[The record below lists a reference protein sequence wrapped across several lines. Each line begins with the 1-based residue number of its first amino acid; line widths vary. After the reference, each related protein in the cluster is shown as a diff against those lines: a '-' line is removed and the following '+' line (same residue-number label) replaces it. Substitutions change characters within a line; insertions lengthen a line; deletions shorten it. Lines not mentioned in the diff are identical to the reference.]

1 MASSTQA
8 NNAPIT
14 SALLTDPKALKK
26 HLANGTS
33 ISSHFEMPSPPA
45 RRGSEPLHSRSF
57 VDVPMTPD
65 NAVQQSK
72 DDAYHVWENKGRK
85 TVSSPKVAT
94 TTSSTFDPRQ
104 LLDPKAF
111 TNDQR
116 QRDSKITSTE
126 SHLRQSTP
134 SDQQLISKISEGTEH
149 RSDVDVNV
157 NGLHKRDRED
167 FEGQGMG
174 SLIER
179 VHNIT
184 QREERPQKKSKV
196 QNDEFGS
203 EGDRKVKSFGGS
215 KGGEIGD
222 YLKEK
227 KKQGIAES
235 KPVNAVVDL
244 TGGTC
249 HLYKH
254 NALDH

>member
-8 NNAPIT
+8 NNAPIPP
-14 SALLTDPKALKK
+14 AILTDPKALKK

-45 RRGSEPLHSRSF
+45 RRGSEPLDLKYF
-57 VDVPMTPD
+57 VDMPLTPD
-65 NAVQQSK
+65 IALQHSK
-72 DDAYHVWENKGRK
+72 DDAYHIWENKGRK
-85 TVSSPKVAT
+85 TMSSPKVAT
-94 TTSSTFDPRQ
+94 TTSSTFDPRH

-111 TNDQR
+111 KNDQK
-116 QRDSKITSTE
+116 QRDSKSASTE

-134 SDQQLISKISEGTEH
+134 SDQQLNSKVSRGNEN
-149 RSDVDVNV
+149 RSDLDVNV

-179 VHNIT
+179 VHNIS

-196 QNDEFGS
+196 QNDDFGV
-203 EGDRKVKSFGGS
+203 EEDKKFKSFGGG

-249 HLYKH
+249 HSFKY